1 MVSLVV
7 LAATLWICPGNVY
20 SNEPKEGCKPFHE
33 SNKEG
38 FSTVPEPRFD
48 AAPADAPRQP
58 APAQPQAQSEP
69 SRTQPAQSTNAELCA
84 LYAEFIQLNM
94 KVSGGQLGSTPED
107 VNRYEQLR
115 NIFGMNTRPNCP

>member
-1 MVSLVV
+1 MISAVV
-7 LAATLWICPGNVY
+7 LAATLWVCPGNVY

-33 SNKEG
+33 SNKEA

-48 AAPADAPRQP
+48 AGPPDANQPAPGPSEAQPAPSRPQP
-58 APAQPQAQSEP
+58 APAA
-69 SRTQPAQSTNAELCA
+69 NAELCT
-84 LYAEFIQLNM
+84 LYAEFLQLTM

-115 NIFGMNTRPNCP
+115 NIFGMNNRPNCP

>member
-1 MVSLVV
+1 MVSMVV

-48 AAPADAPRQP
+48 AAPAEATQPEPPQTQP
-58 APAQPQAQSEP
+58 AP

-84 LYAEFIQLNM
+84 LYAEYLQLTM
-94 KVSGGQLGSTPED
+94 KVSGGHLGNESED
-107 VNRYEQLR
+107 LNRYEQLR